1 MQGNSVDFSV
11 TLIVTIL
18 PTAAKDL
25 TEKKTN
31 LVLAL
36 REFTPD
42 MCDEEM
48 NTLRTNC

>member
-1 MQGNSVDFSV
+1 M
-11 TLIVTIL
+11 TIL
-18 PTAAKDL
+18 PTAANEL

-42 MCDEEM
+42 MCDEGM
-48 NTLRTNC
+48 NTLQTNC